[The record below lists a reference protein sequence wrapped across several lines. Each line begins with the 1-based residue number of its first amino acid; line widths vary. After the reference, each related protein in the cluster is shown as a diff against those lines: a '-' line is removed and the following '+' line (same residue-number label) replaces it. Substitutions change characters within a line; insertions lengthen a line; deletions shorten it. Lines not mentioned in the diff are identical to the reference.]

1 MKKYRSSI
9 LFFAAACVILFVTVM
24 VIQQQMQ
31 AKANRPIPTQKES
44 IASPDVSVISVSP
57 ASYFSEVSAFGSA
70 DPHFSISLTSQVAG
84 QIEQISADFENG
96 KRVKKGITLAQLEN
110 SNYQAA
116 VESARQILSAAKVS
130 LLEEERQGMQAL
142 AEWQS
147 SGLKGEP
154 DSDLVLRKP
163 QLEAAK
169 ASVKNAQASLKS
181 AEKDLAR
188 SMIKAPFDALII
200 NRAVSLGSYIQTGT
214 EVATLY
220 STDRVEISVALS
232 SNEWQNLPPLS
243 ELNEGSWPVTISSV
257 ENQQQWNGFV
267 LRAEQSLDAQTRQ
280 RSLIV
285 ALKNPLDQKPALYPG
300 TFVNVHIS
308 GRKVD
313 GLWKL
318 PTSALSQRGEIWY
331 VDKNNTLA
339 KFSTTPLFTRTGFI
353 FVEPPEDLK
362 NDRAN
367 VLINPLDSYLNG
379 MDVKPV
385 EVTP

>member
-31 AKANRPIPTQKES
+31 AKANRPIPTKKES

-116 VESARQILSAAKVS
+116 VESARQVLSAAKVS

-200 NRAVSLGSYIQTGT
+200 NRAVSLGSYIQT
-214 EVATLY
+214 V
-220 STDRVEISVALS
+220 
-232 SNEWQNLPPLS
+232 
-243 ELNEGSWPVTISSV
+243 
-257 ENQQQWNGFV
+257 
-267 LRAEQSLDAQTRQ
+267 
-280 RSLIV
+280 
-285 ALKNPLDQKPALYPG
+285 
-300 TFVNVHIS
+300 
-308 GRKVD
+308 
-313 GLWKL
+313 
-318 PTSALSQRGEIWY
+318 
-331 VDKNNTLA
+331 
-339 KFSTTPLFTRTGFI
+339 
-353 FVEPPEDLK
+353 
-362 NDRAN
+362 
-367 VLINPLDSYLNG
+367 SYTHL
-379 MDVKPV
+379 
-385 EVTP
+385 